1 MAAMLRLSKNACY
14 AMEEHTSYPFPLEK
28 ISPVELQKLQNDDAS
43 ALETLLSKVEAMSNQ
58 HAIEALLV
66 EIREMEVKVL
76 HEMGIV
82 ARQAA

>member
-1 MAAMLRLSKNACY
+1 MAAMSNLSKNACY

-58 HAIEALLV
+58 HAIEALFA
-66 EIREMEVKVL
+66 EIREMEATL
-76 HEMGIV
+76 LREMNI
-82 ARQAA
+82 AT